1 MQLYVPMISPQLLK
15 KLIGFSMSAPCD
27 FSQMNIQKMMIK
39 DGFGEYNFSLLYA
52 TMRKISL
59 QKSQI

>member
-1 MQLYVPMISPQLLK
+1 
-15 KLIGFSMSAPCD
+15 
-27 FSQMNIQKMMIK
+27 MMIK